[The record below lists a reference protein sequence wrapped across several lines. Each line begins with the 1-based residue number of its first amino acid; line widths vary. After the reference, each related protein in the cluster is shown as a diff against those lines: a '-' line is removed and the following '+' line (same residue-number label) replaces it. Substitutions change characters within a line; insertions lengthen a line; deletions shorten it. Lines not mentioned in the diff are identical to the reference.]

1 MPSTSSESSSDTTT
15 SPLSTRPS
23 LAVNIID
30 GMAELQSLDIP
41 EWVHNCAHLADH
53 FIATLDLKYETTKEV
68 RLVFDRYDIATSL
81 KEATRE
87 KRQAG
92 LDPIYYRITD
102 STLITKVP
110 MKRLLSHPKT
120 KMELTIYLAGKTLEH
135 AQQSTRPF
143 VVAWGGQC
151 RATHKDVEHLPSNR
165 EEADTKMIL
174 HAVDATSDGVTEIKI
189 HSPDT
194 DVLVLDL
201 RRYPML
207 CVDASFVT
215 GRGHNHREIKMG
227 PIVQA
232 LGPTRT
238 AALPAFS
245 QGET

>member
-1 MPSTSSESSSDTTT
+1 MQN
-15 SPLSTRPS
+15 S
-23 LAVNIID
+23 LFDVLMRFQRYPVAVVCDIKE
-30 GMAELQSLDIP
+30 MYLQICL
-41 EWVHNCAHLADH
+41 
-53 FIATLDLKYETTKEV
+53 
-68 RLVFDRYDIATSL
+68 
-81 KEATRE
+81 
-87 KRQAG
+87 
-92 LDPIYYRITD
+92 
-102 STLITKVP
+102 
-110 MKRLLSHPKT
+110 
-120 KMELTIYLAGKTLEH
+120 
-135 AQQSTRPF
+135 
-143 VVAWGGQC
+143 AWGGQC
-151 RATHKDVEHLPSNR
+151 RATHKDVEHLQSNQ